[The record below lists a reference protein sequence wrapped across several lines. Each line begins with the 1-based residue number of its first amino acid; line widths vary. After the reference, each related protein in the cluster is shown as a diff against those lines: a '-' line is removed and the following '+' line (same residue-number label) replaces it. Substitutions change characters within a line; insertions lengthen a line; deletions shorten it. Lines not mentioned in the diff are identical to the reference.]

1 MIPEIT
7 EKQEKLF
14 EVTEIEN
21 TPFGVFSK
29 DGEHNVVMK
38 NQIVSDRSFETKE
51 EAIAWV
57 ESKPWKLILVAGFI
71 YNEGVKEIKDLLTKL
86 EDK

>member
-1 MIPEIT
+1 MIPEQT
-7 EKQEKLF
+7 EKAEKLF

-21 TPFGVFSK
+21 TPFGIFSK

-38 NQIVSDRSFETKE
+38 NQIVSEKSFESKE

-71 YNEGVKEIKDLLTKL
+71 YNEGVKEIKNLLTKL
-86 EDK
+86 EEE

>member
-1 MIPEIT
+1 MIPEKT
-7 EKQEKLF
+7 EKTEKLF

-38 NQIVSDRSFETKE
+38 NQIVSDKSFETKE

-71 YNEGVKEIKDLLTKL
+71 YNEGVREIKDLLTKL
-86 EDK
+86 EEK

>member
-38 NQIVSDRSFETKE
+38 NQIVSDKSFNSKE
-51 EAIAWV
+51 EAIEWV
-57 ESKPWKLILVAGFI
+57 NSKPWKLILISSFI

-86 EDK
+86 YY

>member
-21 TPFGVFSK
+21 TPLAYLAK
-29 DGEHNVVMK
+29 M
-38 NQIVSDRSFETKE
+38 
-51 EAIAWV
+51 
-57 ESKPWKLILVAGFI
+57 ESIM
-71 YNEGVKEIKDLLTKL
+71 
-86 EDK
+86 

>member
-38 NQIVSDRSFETKE
+38 NQIVSDKSFDSKE
-51 EAIAWV
+51 EAIEWV
-57 ESKPWKLILVAGFI
+57 NSKPWKLILIASFI

-86 EDK
+86 EEK